1 MLKSYISPISQPGS
15 HGTKAVSVSPYSRQA
30 LHHSGGIPSC
40 RTAELTFETTRIFF
54 GTRTDFASHKTS
66 WVHDEHIP
74 SLAKAVKSAK
84 DERSRQ
90 VSSESHVARE
100 WSKKTTNRIFRYLS
114 AMRLHLHVST
124 APAGALAAV
133 CPAMGHPVAPPA
145 TPFRTVTAE
154 WTRQDQKTAPS

>member
-15 HGTKAVSVSPYSRQA
+15 HGTKSVSVSPFLRQA
-30 LHHSGGIPSC
+30 LHHSGGIPRC

-74 SLAKAVKSAK
+74 SLAKAVESAK

-90 VSSESHVARE
+90 VSSESYVACER
-100 WSKKTTNRIFRYLS
+100 SAKTTNRTFRYPS
-114 AMRLHLHVST
+114 AMRMYLHVSI
-124 APAGALAAV
+124 APAGASSAV
-133 CPAMGHPVAPPA
+133 CPAMRHPLAPPA
-145 TPFRTVTAE
+145 APFRTVTAE
-154 WTRQDQKTAPS
+154 RTRQDRTTAPS